1 MKISKKSGYI
11 IPLTLL
17 IVSLAVVLITAIVRE
32 SFSYQRQVRLAHD
45 RARAR
50 LLVLSSLE
58 LMLSQVSFVVPK
70 EKGAEGE
77 KKGEQREKAPDKGAK
92 DVPEAKKDE
101 VSEPLQQWMLK
112 LLPLLNR
119 WHTVELAPGGDPIE
133 GTISYYI
140 ACEQGKISLDTLLK
154 DLKKQGKQTAED
166 EKAAEQAAAGQAPGQ
181 PGASGQSAGKPT
193 PGQSPT
199 GQSPT
204 APPGQSASNQPGAPK
219 KEEEKPGQ
227 AQKRS
232 LITVVDEL
240 FKKEKEISIREALKN
255 VDTAPEDPTDLL
267 KVSQFAKLR
276 DGVFVSQEMPK
287 KPLFLMDLFTVQED
301 ATKLNPWLLSQ
312 SVKTLLDLKE
322 NKEVKID
329 KNFVKNIKPKSN
341 WVQDWDKGLAKL
353 YGKKFAALE
362 KPIADLF
369 SSEFEATAFSVVSY
383 CKVGM
388 VTQRIGALL
397 ELTEPSPEVS
407 PKSFIFKVTKLYW
420 L

>member
-1 MKISKKSGYI
+1 MTISKKPGYI

-32 SFSYQRQVRLAHD
+32 SFSYQRQVRLAQD

-70 EKGAEGE
+70 EKAAERE

-92 DVPEAKKDE
+92 DAPEAKKDE
-101 VSEPLQQWMLK
+101 VSEPLAQWMLK

-119 WHTVELAPGGDPIE
+119 WHTVELASGGEPIE

-140 ACEQGKISLDTLLK
+140 ACEQGKISLDALLK
-154 DLKKQGKQTAED
+154 DLKKQGKQTAEKEE
-166 EKAAEQAAAGQAPGQ
+166 EKSAAGQAPSQ
-181 PGASGQSAGKPT
+181 PGAQGQSAAGKST
-193 PGQSPT
+193 SGQPST
-199 GQSPT
+199 GQLPT
-204 APPGQSASNQPGAPK
+204 APPGQLTSNQPGAPK

-240 FKKEKEISIREALKN
+240 FKKEKEISIKEALKK
-255 VDTAPEDPTDLL
+255 VDTILEDPTDLL
-267 KVSQFAKLR
+267 KISQFAKLR

-287 KPLFLMDLFTVQED
+287 RPLFLMDLFTVQED

-329 KNFVKNIKPKSN
+329 KNFVKNIKPKAN
-341 WVQDWDKGLAKL
+341 WAQDWDKGLAKL
-353 YGKKFAALE
+353 HGKKFAALE

-397 ELTEPSPEVS
+397 ELTEPSPEIS
-407 PKSFIFKVTKLYW
+407 PKSYIFKVTKLYW